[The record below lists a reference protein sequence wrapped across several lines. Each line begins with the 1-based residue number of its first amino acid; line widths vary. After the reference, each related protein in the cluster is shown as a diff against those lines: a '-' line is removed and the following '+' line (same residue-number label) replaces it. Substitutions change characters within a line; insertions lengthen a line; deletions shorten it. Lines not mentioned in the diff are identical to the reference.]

1 MPGGPY
7 TFNRW
12 LLFAAM
18 LCAAAAVLV
27 GYVGRDQKD
36 TLAVAYLAVIAVA
49 TAYSLLWLLGR
60 IVAGKVQRRQ
70 NTERK
75 E

>member
-1 MPGGPY
+1 MPCRPY
-7 TFNRW
+7 RFNRW

-18 LCAAAAVLV
+18 LSAALAVLV
-27 GYVGRDQKD
+27 GNVGGDQKD
-36 TLAVAYLAVIAVA
+36 TLAVAYAAVIAVA
-49 TAYSLLWLLGR
+49 TAYCLLWLLGR
-60 IVAGKVQRRQ
+60 IVAGIVQRRQ